1 MVLSSLT
8 VTTTQFSLV
17 IRKFQTTQ
25 FISSKGFQNLPSLE
39 SLSIEDCPKLAF
51 LPKTSLPP
59 SLLELCIT
67 NCPMLKKRCKGK
79 RREWF
84 KIAIYETKQLQ

>member
-1 MVLSSLT
+1 MGLFSLR

-25 FISSKGFQNLPSLE
+25 FISLEGFQNLYFLE
-39 SLSIEDCPKLAF
+39 YLSIEDYPKLAF

-59 SLLELCIT
+59 SLLELRIT
-67 NCPMLKKRCKGK
+67 NCPMLKKHCKGK
-79 RREWF
+79 GREWF
-84 KIAIYETKQLQ
+84 KIATYETE

>member
-1 MVLSSLT
+1 MGLFSLT

-25 FISSKGFQNLPSLE
+25 FVSSKGFQNLSSLE
-39 SLSIEDCPKLAF
+39 SLSIKDCPKLAF
-51 LPKTSLPP
+51 LPKTGLLP

-67 NCPMLKKRCKGK
+67 NCPMLKNAAKAKGESGS
-79 RREWF
+79 RLPSMR
-84 KIAIYETKQLQ
+84 